1 MKNTLAAAALI
12 IAALGFGSA
21 THHQPAAGQHQAGAS
36 VAHDLGWG
44 GSVAPADLGWGGGS
58 VALADLGWGGSV
70 APADLG
76 WGSGSTPQS
85 V

>member
-1 MKNTLAAAALI
+1 MKSTLAAAALI

-21 THHQPAAGQHQAGAS
+21 THHQPAAGQPQASAS
-36 VAHDLGWG
+36 VAQDLGWG
-44 GSVAPADLGWGGGS
+44 S
-58 VALADLGWGGSV
+58 GSV

-76 WGSGSTPQS
+76 WGSGSTSPS